1 MRDLTSGSPDLA
13 LVALR
18 YAADELTPAEAELFE
33 ARLAVDQ
40 EAREALGEAVRLSAA
55 ASGVPAPAP
64 DPLVRQAARERLHPT
79 WAARLFPRRPYRG
92 HPLAWAGVGGAVAA
106 AVSLAVTHLS
116 AEPTPVAPPLVAAG
130 DPPPEPSAGGSSRVA
145 LDPHDNP
152 MLNPMGMTDR
162 SPVAGPLL
170 PKLPTD
176 PPAAAPGVPTPM
188 PSANP
193 RADGATEPTDPGVN
207 AEVGTKK
214 G

>member
-1 MRDLTSGSPDLA
+1 MRDLTSGNPDLA

-18 YAADELTPAEAELFE
+18 YAADELTPAETELFE

-40 EAREALGEAVRLSAA
+40 EAREALGEAVRLSAV
-55 ASGVPAPAP
+55 ASGVPAPTP
-64 DPLVRQAARERLHPT
+64 DPLFRDAARERLHPT

-92 HPLAWAGVGGAVAA
+92 HPLAWAGVGGAIA
-106 AVSLAVTHLS
+106 AVVSVAVTHLT
-116 AEPTPVAPPLVAAG
+116 AESAAG
-130 DPPPEPSAGGSSRVA
+130 TPPAISACDPPADLPTGPSRRVA
-145 LDPHDNP
+145 LDPHNNP

-176 PPAAAPGVPTPM
+176 TPAASTVPTPM
-188 PSANP
+188 PSADP
-193 RADGATEPTDPGVN
+193 RAEGTADQTDPMVN
-207 AEVGTKK
+207 TEAGTKK